1 MSKAEIDAVT
11 ALLRERAQH
20 VPATIPELRADFEKF
35 TAQIPLPP
43 GTRIAG
49 ESIGAMPAAWI
60 TAGDAA
66 NKYTILYLHGGGYVI
81 GSARTHAPL
90 AARLSEVT
98 GARCLV
104 PDYRLAPEHPFP
116 AAVDD
121 ALAAYRWLLGHGVDH
136 KRIAVAGDSAG
147 GGLVVAALVAAR
159 DARLPMPAA
168 ALSIS
173 PWADLTCDTPAM
185 HTNASA
191 DPVITKGGALLFAKI
206 YLNGADM
213 KTPLASPIYAD
224 LHELPSVMIQ
234 VGDREVL
241 LDDATRLAQRLRAD
255 GVDVCF
261 EQWDGMV
268 HVWHLFAHRLAEGRQ
283 ALKAAAG
290 FLKTHWR
297 AKAH

>member
-1 MSKAEIDAVT
+1 MSKAEIEAVA

-20 VPATIPELRADFEKF
+20 VPAAIPELRADFEEF

-43 GTRIAG
+43 GTRMSG
-49 ESIGAMPAAWI
+49 ESVGAIPAAWI

-121 ALAAYRWLLGHGVDH
+121 AVAAYRWLLGHGVDH

-185 HTNASA
+185 RTKASA
-191 DPVITKGGALLFAKI
+191 DPVITRGGALLFAKI

-224 LHELPSVMIQ
+224 LHELPPMMIQ
-234 VGDREVL
+234 VGECEVL
-241 LDDATRLAQRLRAD
+241 LDDATRLAQRLRAA

-261 EQWDGMV
+261 EQWDDMV

-283 ALKAAAG
+283 ALKAAAS
-290 FLKTHWR
+290 FLKTQWR
-297 AKAH
+297 ASAH